1 MTSSTTLSPRKC
13 LTCCPWFQTL
23 SIPSSILFLVLC
35 SPAFQCCPRSVDGAT
50 PFLTSSR
57 FHGLCET
64 VFPLPFPSCVLFS
77 FSKHCLLSLSLC
89 PHQPQLKVSFVVP
102 LLIVLPFPNVFYPQH
117 TAGKRPG
124 ESSLPCIGGVDPFQD
139 SRMTL
144 QSTMSAYT
152 EGIILL
158 IVELCKE
165 GVGSA

>member
-1 MTSSTTLSPRKC
+1 MASSTTLSPRKC
-13 LTCCPWFQTL
+13 LTCCTWFQTL

-50 PFLTSSR
+50 PFLTSNR

-77 FSKHCLLSLSLC
+77 FSKHCLLSSSLC

-117 TAGKRPG
+117 TAGKDQENLPYLALG
-124 ESSLPCIGGVDPFQD
+124 EWTHSKTPEWLYKVPCLH
-139 SRMTL
+139 TL
-144 QSTMSAYT
+144 RALY
-152 EGIILL
+152 
-158 IVELCKE
+158 CW
-165 GVGSA
+165 